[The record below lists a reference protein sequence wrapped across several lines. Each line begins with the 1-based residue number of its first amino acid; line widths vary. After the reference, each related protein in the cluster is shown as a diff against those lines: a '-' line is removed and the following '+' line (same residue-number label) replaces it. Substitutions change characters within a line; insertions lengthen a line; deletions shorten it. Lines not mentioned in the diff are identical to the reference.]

1 MLAAD
6 RFDRSR
12 EDLPM
17 LDTVTR
23 WLAWRHQPRSR
34 AVWIAVVATLIDA
47 FTFPGAARAGFVT
60 AADLALSCRATPL
73 LGGVAACTDYIA
85 GSFDALMLAAR
96 MAKSGDSA
104 CAEGLRLGDLRGLVL
119 GFIAKHPQQA
129 ELPAEAVIWNAVS
142 EALPC
147 VALPPITAAGAA
159 ASAPPAAGT
168 DTASPSPDTAG
179 GY

>member
-1 MLAAD
+1 MLAGD
-6 RFDRSR
+6 RFDRNC

-17 LDTVTR
+17 LAILTR
-23 WLAWRHQPRSR
+23 CLAWRHRPRSR
-34 AVWIAVVATLIDA
+34 AVWIAVAATLIDA
-47 FTFPGAARAGFVT
+47 VTFPGVARAGFVT

-85 GSFDALMLAAR
+85 GSFDTLMLAAR
-96 MAKSGDSA
+96 MAKSGDTA
-104 CAEGLRLGDLRGLVL
+104 CAEGLRLGDLRVLVL
-119 GFIAKHPQQA
+119 RFIAKYPQQA

-159 ASAPPAAGT
+159 ASASPTARTDAA
-168 DTASPSPDTAG
+168 PSPDTVG